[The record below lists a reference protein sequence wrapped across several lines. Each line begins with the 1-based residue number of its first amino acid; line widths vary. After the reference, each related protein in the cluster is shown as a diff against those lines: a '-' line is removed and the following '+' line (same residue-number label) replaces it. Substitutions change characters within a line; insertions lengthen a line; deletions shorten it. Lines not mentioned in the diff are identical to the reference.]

1 MPSRI
6 KVALRKSRACRY
18 ASPLQKLPERGAN
31 AVLGQRTSRL
41 EALRA
46 AYDGGRSRTARA
58 PVKTPPA
65 GAAPLWRMESKGEG
79 KYDDDDDDAK
89 SGSTRDAKSE
99 SKDQDEQD
107 DALLRRVFDW
117 YYEDEDLEAELQ
129 KFAFDHAQEF
139 EDECSASGE
148 YSLEH
153 TELHREFRSIFERRL
168 EECVE
173 RHGSTVQKFYRLVA
187 ADQARS
193 TELYSGH
200 TFAAVINSTMSFES
214 FYELMRDAK
223 RGDFYW
229 GVPLLQDMD
238 TLEFLF

>member
-1 MPSRI
+1 M
-6 KVALRKSRACRY
+6 
-18 ASPLQKLPERGAN
+18 E
-31 AVLGQRTSRL
+31 
-41 EALRA
+41 
-46 AYDGGRSRTARA
+46 
-58 PVKTPPA
+58 
-65 GAAPLWRMESKGEG
+65 RMESKGEG
-79 KYDDDDDDAK
+79 KYDDDDEKSSSTVNDAK
-89 SGSTRDAKSE
+89 AE
-99 SKDQDEQD
+99 AKDQEEQD
-107 DALLRRVFDW
+107 DALLRHVFDW
-117 YYEDEDLEAELQ
+117 YYEDEDLESELQ
-129 KFAFDHAQEF
+129 KFAFDHASEF
-139 EDECSASGE
+139 EDECSTSGE

-153 TELHREFRSIFERRL
+153 TELHREFRGIFERRL

-173 RHGSTVQKFYRLVA
+173 RHGSSVSNFYRLVA
-187 ADQARS
+187 SDQARS

>member
-1 MPSRI
+1 
-6 KVALRKSRACRY
+6 
-18 ASPLQKLPERGAN
+18 
-31 AVLGQRTSRL
+31 
-41 EALRA
+41 
-46 AYDGGRSRTARA
+46 
-58 PVKTPPA
+58 
-65 GAAPLWRMESKGEG
+65 MESKGEG
-79 KYDDDDDDAK
+79 KYDDDDDD
-89 SGSTRDAKSE
+89 DAKSSSTRSDAKAE
-99 SKDQDEQD
+99 SKQQDEDD

-117 YYEDEDLEAELQ
+117 YYDDEDLEKELQ
-129 KFAFDHAQEF
+129 KFAFDHASDF
-139 EDECSASGE
+139 EDECSSTGE

-173 RHGSTVQKFYRLVA
+173 RHGASVQKFYRMVA

>member
-1 MPSRI
+1 
-6 KVALRKSRACRY
+6 
-18 ASPLQKLPERGAN
+18 
-31 AVLGQRTSRL
+31 
-41 EALRA
+41 
-46 AYDGGRSRTARA
+46 
-58 PVKTPPA
+58 
-65 GAAPLWRMESKGEG
+65 MESKGEG
-79 KYDDDDDDAK
+79 KYDDDDDD
-89 SGSTRDAKSE
+89 DAKSSSTVNDAKAE
-99 SKDQDEQD
+99 AKDQDEQD
-107 DALLRRVFDW
+107 DALLRHVFDW
-117 YYEDEDLEAELQ
+117 YYEDEDLEQELQ
-129 KFAFDHAQEF
+129 KFAFDHANEF
-139 EDECSASGE
+139 EDECSTSGE

-153 TELHREFRSIFERRL
+153 TELHREFRGIFERRL

-173 RHGSTVQKFYRLVA
+173 RHGSSVSDFYRLVA
-187 ADQARS
+187 SDQARS

>member
-1 MPSRI
+1 M
-6 KVALRKSRACRY
+6 
-18 ASPLQKLPERGAN
+18 E
-31 AVLGQRTSRL
+31 
-41 EALRA
+41 
-46 AYDGGRSRTARA
+46 
-58 PVKTPPA
+58 
-65 GAAPLWRMESKGEG
+65 RMESKGEG

-99 SKDQDEQD
+99 SKEQDEQD
-107 DALLRRVFDW
+107 DALLRHVFDW

-139 EDECSASGE
+139 DDECSSSGE

-153 TELHREFRSIFERRL
+153 TELHREFRGIFERRL

-173 RHGSTVQKFYRLVA
+173 RHGSSVSDFYRMVA
-187 ADQARS
+187 SDQARS